1 MSGVSFIKTG
11 KSFILDNQQ
20 KIIKINSMKIDENL
34 KNSYTFD
41 SDKQQTANIYSGFYE
56 KKYLY
61 PFNDIAFLFDT
72 CIHLSF

>member
-1 MSGVSFIKTG
+1 MSGVSFITIG
-11 KSFILDNQQ
+11 KSFNFDNQR
-20 KIIKINSMKIDENL
+20 KIIKINRKKTNGNL

-41 SDKQQTANIYSGFYE
+41 FDKQYAANIYSYFYE

-61 PFNDIAFLFDT
+61 PFNDIAFCFDT